1 MRREAQYI
9 GLRENMRLRANR
21 IIAVTLNVFDYD
33 PQALIYSMEKASIS
47 LESYIE
53 KENII

>member
-1 MRREAQYI
+1 MSEQNNSGY
-9 GLRENMRLRANR
+9 
-21 IIAVTLNVFDYD
+21 TLNVFDYD

-53 KENII
+53 KKKHYLMRKKMKL